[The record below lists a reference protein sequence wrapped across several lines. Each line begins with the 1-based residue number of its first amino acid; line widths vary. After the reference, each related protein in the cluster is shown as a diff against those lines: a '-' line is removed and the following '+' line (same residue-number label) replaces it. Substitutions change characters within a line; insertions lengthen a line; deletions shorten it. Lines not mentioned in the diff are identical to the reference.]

1 MAVRAPGV
9 RDSALGGG
17 GSPAGG
23 KGGGFRFLDR
33 VDEEDLTR
41 FTTQLSVLQDAGL
54 PIVRCLKILEGQMK
68 PGLFKRTLMAVTEDV
83 EAGSPL
89 SEALAKHP
97 AVFDSLYTN
106 MVKAGEAGG
115 VLDTIL
121 LRLAEFKEKSI
132 RLRNRVKSAMIYP
145 VVVLS
150 FAGLILAG
158 IIIFV
163 IPKFET
169 IFKEVG
175 SSKGMKLPAITL
187 FMQGFSK
194 WLAKGEGS
202 PAGIP
207 GWILC
212 IVFIPIAWGT
222 FKLIASRPGGR
233 KAFDRFKLRAPVFGN
248 IVRKTLVARFS
259 RTFGTLISSGV
270 PILEALNIV
279 RGAIDNV
286 IVQSAIDG
294 VRDSIREGEGIA
306 APLGASGVFDDIVVN
321 MVDVGEETGELDKML
336 IKVADNYDE
345 DVDNAVN
352 GMVSILQPLLIV
364 LLGGAVF
371 VIVLSVFL
379 PMLQLINTLGGG

>member
-1 MAVRAPGV
+1 MPARAPGA
-9 RDSALGGG
+9 RDSALGTYASAPARKGG
-17 GSPAGG
+17 GA
-23 KGGGFRFLDR
+23 GGFRFLDR
-33 VDEEDLTR
+33 VDEEALTR

-54 PIVRCLKILEGQMK
+54 PIVRCLKILEGQMH
-68 PGLFKRTLMAVTEDV
+68 PGLFKRTLMAVVEDV

-97 AVFDSLYTN
+97 AVFDSLYCN

-132 RLRNRVKSAMIYP
+132 RLRNRVKSVMIYP
-145 VVVLS
+145 VVVLTL
-150 FAGLILAG
+150 AGLILAG
-158 IIIFV
+158 IIMFV
-163 IPKFET
+163 IPKFEQ

-175 SSKGMKLPAITL
+175 SKGLKLPALTQA
-187 FMQGFSK
+187 MQWFSG
-194 WLAKGEGS
+194 WLTKSYGWAYLVAAVPLLYGVYRLVASTE
-202 PAGIP
+202 AGKR
-207 GWILC
+207 WI
-212 IVFIPIAWGT
+212 
-222 FKLIASRPGGR
+222 
-233 KAFDRFKLRAPVFGN
+233 DRFKLRAPVFGG
-248 IVRKTLVARFS
+248 IVRKTLVARFA

-279 RGAIDNV
+279 RGAIPNM
-286 IVQSAIDG
+286 IVQGAIDR

-306 APLGASGVFDDIVVN
+306 APLGSSGVFDDIVVN

-345 DVDNAVN
+345 EVDNAVN
-352 GMVSILQPLLIV
+352 GLVSILQPLLIV

-379 PMLQLINTLGGG
+379 PMLQLINTLGGGG

>member
-1 MAVRAPGV
+1 MPARAPGA
-9 RDSALGGG
+9 RDSAFASGGTR
-17 GSPAGG
+17 GSARR
-23 KGGGFRFLDR
+23 GGGFRFLDR
-33 VDEEDLTR
+33 VDESELTR

-54 PIVRCLKILEGQMK
+54 PIVRCLKILEGQMR

-89 SEALAKHP
+89 SEALGKHP
-97 AVFDSLYTN
+97 SVFDGLYTN
-106 MVKAGEAGG
+106 MVRAGEAGG

-145 VVVLS
+145 VVVISLAS
-150 FAGLILAG
+150 LILAG
-158 IIIFV
+158 IVMFV
-163 IPKFET
+163 IPKFEE
-169 IFKEVG
+169 IFKEIG
-175 SSKGMKLPAITL
+175 TKGLELPALTV
-187 FMQGFSK
+187 FMQDFSR
-194 WLAKGEGS
+194 WLTKGY
-202 PAGIP
+202 
-207 GWILC
+207 GWVY
-212 IVFIPIAWGT
+212 IVAFLPVLYVAYRLFRGT
-222 FKLIASRPGGR
+222 AGGR
-233 KAFDRFKLRAPVFGN
+233 RTLDRVRLRAPVFGG
-248 IVRKTLVARFS
+248 IIRKSLVARFA

-286 IVQSAIDG
+286 VVQSAIDR

-345 DVDNAVN
+345 EVDNSVN
-352 GMVSILQPLLIV
+352 GLVSILQPLLIV
-364 LLGGAVF
+364 FLGGAVF

-379 PMLQLINTLGGG
+379 PMLQLINTLGG

>member
-1 MAVRAPGV
+1 MAARAPGA
-9 RDSALGGG
+9 RDSALGSPSDRSRSGG
-17 GSPAGG
+17 A
-23 KGGGFRFLDR
+23 FRFLDR
-33 VDEEDLTR
+33 VDEAELTR

-68 PGLFKRTLMAVTEDV
+68 AGLFKRTLMMVTDDV

-89 SEALAKHP
+89 SDALGKHP
-97 AVFDSLYTN
+97 AVFDGLYCN

-145 VVVLS
+145 VVVISLAS
-150 FAGLILAG
+150 LILAG
-158 IIIFV
+158 IIMFV
-163 IPKFET
+163 IPKFEE
-169 IFKEVG
+169 IFREIG
-175 SSKGMKLPAITL
+175 TKGLKLPALTV
-187 FMQGFSK
+187 FMQEFSK
-194 WLAKGEGS
+194 WLTKKY
-202 PAGIP
+202 
-207 GWILC
+207 GW
-212 IVFIPIAWGT
+212 AY
-222 FKLIASRPGGR
+222 LIAFVPVLFVSYRMMKASAGGR
-233 KAFDRFKLRAPVFGN
+233 RALDRFKLRAPVFGP
-248 IVRKTLVARFS
+248 IIRKTLVARFS

-279 RGAIDNV
+279 RGAIENV
-286 IVQSAIDG
+286 VVQEAIDK

-345 DVDNAVN
+345 EVDNAVN
-352 GMVSILQPLLIV
+352 GLVSILQPLLIV
-364 LLGGAVF
+364 FLGGAVF

-379 PMLQLINTLGGG
+379 PMLQLINTLGG

>member
-1 MAVRAPGV
+1 MPARAPGA
-9 RDSALGGG
+9 RDSALTPAEAPRRSGG
-17 GSPAGG
+17 A
-23 KGGGFRFLDR
+23 FRFLDR
-33 VDEEDLTR
+33 VDEEALTR

-54 PIVRCLKILEGQMK
+54 PIVRCLKILEGQMP

-97 AVFDSLYTN
+97 AVFDSLYSN

-145 VVVLS
+145 VVVLTL
-150 FAGLILAG
+150 AGGILAG
-158 IIIFV
+158 IIMFV

-169 IFKEVG
+169 IFKEIG
-175 SSKGMKLPAITL
+175 SKGLELPKLTQM
-187 FMQGFSK
+187 MQAFSK
-194 WLAKGEGS
+194 WLTDQYGWAILLGMVPVAYAVFRMIGS
-202 PAGIP
+202 
-207 GWILC
+207 
-212 IVFIPIAWGT
+212 T
-222 FKLIASRPGGR
+222 EGGR
-233 KAFDRFKLRAPVFGN
+233 RALDRFKLRAPIFGG

-270 PILEALNIV
+270 PILEALSIV
-279 RGAIDNV
+279 RGAIPNV
-286 IVQSAIDG
+286 VMQTAIDR

-306 APLGASGVFDDIVVN
+306 APLGASGIFDDLVVN

-345 DVDNAVN
+345 EVDNAVN
-352 GMVSILQPLLIV
+352 GLVSILQPLLIV
-364 LLGGAVF
+364 FLGGAVF

-379 PMLQLINTLGGG
+379 PMLQLIKTLGGG

>member
-1 MAVRAPGV
+1 MPARAPGA
-9 RDSALGGG
+9 RDSALGSGP
-17 GSPAGG
+17 STPS
-23 KGGGFRFLDR
+23 KGGGGLRFLDK
-33 VDEEDLTR
+33 VDEEELTR

-54 PIVRCLKILEGQMK
+54 PIVRCLKILEGQMR
-68 PGLFKRTLMAVTEDV
+68 PGLFKRTLMAVVEDV

-89 SEALAKHP
+89 SEALSKHP
-97 AVFDSLYTN
+97 SVFDPLYSN

-150 FAGLILAG
+150 LAGLILAG
-158 IIIFV
+158 IIMFV
-163 IPKFET
+163 IPKFEQ
-169 IFKEVG
+169 IFKEIG
-175 SSKGMKLPAITL
+175 AKGLELPKLTQM
-187 FMQGFSK
+187 MQGFST
-194 WLAKGEGS
+194 WLTKDY
-202 PAGIP
+202 
-207 GWILC
+207 GWAI
-212 IVFIPIAWGT
+212 
-222 FKLIASRPGGR
+222 LIAIVPVLYVVFRLVAATDGGR
-233 KAFDRFKLRAPVFGN
+233 ATFDRLKLRAPVFGG

-279 RGAIDNV
+279 RGAIPNV
-286 IVQSAIDG
+286 VVQNAIDK

-345 DVDNAVN
+345 EVDNAVN
-352 GMVSILQPLLIV
+352 GLVSILQPLLIV
-364 LLGGAVF
+364 FLGGAVF

>member
-9 RDSALGGG
+9 RDSALGGAAA
-17 GSPAGG
+17 PGG
-23 KGGGFRFLDR
+23 KGGGFRFLDGI
-33 VDEEDLTR
+33 DEEDLTR

-89 SEALAKHP
+89 SEALSKHP

-194 WLAKGEGS
+194 WLAKGEHS
-202 PAGIP
+202 PAHIP

-212 IVFIPIAWGT
+212 LVFIPVAWGV
-222 FKLIASRPGGR
+222 FKLVASRPGGR
-233 KAFDRFKLRAPVFGN
+233 KTFDRLKLRAPVFGN

-352 GMVSILQPLLIV
+352 GLVSILQPLLIV

>member
-1 MAVRAPGV
+1 MAARAPGA
-9 RDSALGGG
+9 RDSALP
-17 GSPAGG
+17 SPGD
-23 KGGGFRFLDR
+23 KSRSGGGFRFLDR
-33 VDEEDLTR
+33 VDEAELTR

-54 PIVRCLKILEGQMK
+54 PIVRCLKILEGQMR
-68 PGLFKRTLMAVTEDV
+68 PGLFKRTLMMVTDDV

-89 SEALAKHP
+89 SDALGKHP
-97 AVFDSLYTN
+97 AVFDGLYCN

-145 VVVLS
+145 VVVIGLAS
-150 FAGLILAG
+150 LILAG
-158 IIIFV
+158 IIMFV
-163 IPKFET
+163 IPKFEE
-169 IFKEVG
+169 IFREIG
-175 SSKGMKLPAITL
+175 SKGLQLPALTVM
-187 FMQGFSK
+187 MQNFSK
-194 WLAKGEGS
+194 WLTKGY
-202 PAGIP
+202 
-207 GWILC
+207 GWAYILAFLPC
-212 IVFIPIAWGT
+212 LFVAFRLV
-222 FKLIASRPGGR
+222 KASEGGR
-233 KAFDRFKLRAPVFGN
+233 RMLDRFKLRAPVFGG
-248 IVRKTLVARFS
+248 IIRKTLVARFA

-279 RGAIDNV
+279 RGAIDNIV
-286 IVQSAIDG
+286 VQSAIDK

-345 DVDNAVN
+345 EVDNAVN
-352 GMVSILQPLLIV
+352 GLVSILQPLLIV
-364 LLGGAVF
+364 FLGGAVF

-379 PMLQLINTLGGG
+379 PMLQLINTLGG

>member
-1 MAVRAPGV
+1 
-9 RDSALGGG
+9 
-17 GSPAGG
+17 
-23 KGGGFRFLDR
+23 
-33 VDEEDLTR
+33 
-41 FTTQLSVLQDAGL
+41 
-54 PIVRCLKILEGQMK
+54 MK
-68 PGLFKRTLMAVTEDV
+68 PGLFKRTLAAVTEDV

-97 AVFDSLYTN
+97 AVFDALYTN

-132 RLRNRVKSAMIYP
+132 RLRKRVKSAMIYP
-145 VVVLS
+145 VVVISL
-150 FAGLILAG
+150 ATAILAG
-158 IIIFV
+158 IIMFV
-163 IPKFET
+163 IPKFEE
-169 IFKEVG
+169 IFKEIG
-175 SSKGMKLPAITL
+175 TKGLQLPALTV
-187 FMQGFSK
+187 FMQDFSK
-194 WLAKGEGS
+194 WLTKGYGWVVLLAAF
-202 PAGIP
+202 PVAYAIFRGI
-207 GWILC
+207 
-212 IVFIPIAWGT
+212 VSTA
-222 FKLIASRPGGR
+222 GGR
-233 KAFDRFKLRAPVFGN
+233 RAFDRFKLRAPVFGG
-248 IVRKTLVARFS
+248 IVRRTLVARFA

-294 VRDSIREGEGIA
+294 VRESIREGEGIA

-345 DVDNAVN
+345 EVDNAVN
-352 GMVSILQPLLIV
+352 GLVSILQPLLIV
-364 LLGGAVF
+364 FLGGAVF

>member
-1 MAVRAPGV
+1 MPARAPGA
-9 RDSALGGG
+9 RDSALATMET
-17 GSPAGG
+17 SAARRAA
-23 KGGGFRFLDR
+23 GGGFRFLDR
-33 VDEEDLTR
+33 VDEDALTR

-54 PIVRCLKILEGQMK
+54 PIVRCLKILEGQLR

-97 AVFDSLYTN
+97 AVFDPLYTN

-132 RLRNRVKSAMIYP
+132 RLRNKVKSAMIYP
-145 VVVLS
+145 VVVITLAS
-150 FAGLILAG
+150 AILAG
-158 IIIFV
+158 IIMFV
-163 IPKFET
+163 IPKFKE
-169 IFKEVG
+169 IFDSLG
-175 SSKGMKLPAITL
+175 QGQLPALTV
-187 FMQGFSK
+187 FMQSFSH
-194 WLAKGEGS
+194 WLTKGYGWAVLLAFF
-202 PAGIP
+202 PAM
-207 GWILC
+207 
-212 IVFIPIAWGT
+212 WGVYR
-222 FKLIASRPGGR
+222 LIRATEGGR
-233 KAFDRFKLRAPVFGN
+233 RAIDRVKLRAPVFGP
-248 IVRKTLVARFS
+248 IIKKTLVARFA

-286 IVQSAIDG
+286 VVQSAIDG

-345 DVDNAVN
+345 EVDNAVN
-352 GMVSILQPLLIV
+352 GLVSILQPLLIV
-364 LLGGAVF
+364 FLGGAVF

-379 PMLQLINTLGGG
+379 PMLTLIDALGGK

>member
-1 MAVRAPGV
+1 MPARAPGA
-9 RDSALGGG
+9 RDSALAAP
-17 GSPAGG
+17 GSPSKG
-23 KGGGFRFLDR
+23 GGGFRFLDR
-33 VDEEDLTR
+33 IDEAELTR

-68 PGLFKRTLMAVTEDV
+68 PGLFKRTLMMVTEDV

-89 SEALAKHP
+89 SESLAKHP

-106 MVKAGEAGG
+106 MVRAGEAGG

-132 RLRNRVKSAMIYP
+132 KLRNRVKSAMIYP
-145 VVVLS
+145 VVVI
-150 FAGLILAG
+150 GLASVILG
-158 IIIFV
+158 FIIMFV
-163 IPKFET
+163 IPKFEE
-169 IFKEVG
+169 IFKEIG
-175 SSKGMKLPAITL
+175 SKGLKLPALTV
-187 FMQGFSK
+187 FMQDFSK
-194 WLAKGEGS
+194 WLTKGY
-202 PAGIP
+202 
-207 GWILC
+207 GWAVLLALGPILYATYR
-212 IVFIPIAWGT
+212 FIRGT
-222 FKLIASRPGGR
+222 AGGR
-233 KAFDRFKLRAPVFGN
+233 KVIDRFKLRAPIVGM

-270 PILEALNIV
+270 PILEALSIV

-286 IVQSAIDG
+286 IVQGAIDK
-294 VRDSIREGEGIA
+294 VRESIREGEGIA

-352 GMVSILQPLLIV
+352 GLVSILQPLLIV

>member
-1 MAVRAPGV
+1 MPARAPGA
-9 RDSALGGG
+9 RDSALP
-17 GSPAGG
+17 SSAPAARG
-23 KGGGFRFLDR
+23 GGGFRFLDR
-33 VDEEDLTR
+33 VDEEELTR

-68 PGLFKRTLMAVTEDV
+68 PGLFKRTLMAVTDDV

-89 SEALAKHP
+89 SESLGKHP

-106 MVKAGEAGG
+106 MVRAGEAGG

-145 VVVLS
+145 VVVISLAS
-150 FAGLILAG
+150 CILG
-158 IIIFV
+158 FIIMFV
-163 IPKFET
+163 IPKFEE
-169 IFKEVG
+169 IFKEIG
-175 SSKGMKLPAITL
+175 SKGLQLPALTV
-187 FMQGFSK
+187 FMQDFSK
-194 WLAKGEGS
+194 WLTKRY
-202 PAGIP
+202 
-207 GWILC
+207 GWAVLIGL
-212 IVFIPIAWGT
+212 VPVVYASYRFIRST
-222 FKLIASRPGGR
+222 PGGR
-233 KAFDRFKLRAPVFGN
+233 RALDRFKLRAPVFGN

-279 RGAIDNV
+279 RGAIDN
-286 IVQSAIDG
+286 IVVQTAIDK

-336 IKVADNYDE
+336 IKVADN
-345 DVDNAVN
+345 
-352 GMVSILQPLLIV
+352 
-364 LLGGAVF
+364 
-371 VIVLSVFL
+371 
-379 PMLQLINTLGGG
+379 

>member
-1 MAVRAPGV
+1 MPARAPGA
-9 RDSALGGG
+9 RDSALGP
-17 GSPAGG
+17 SMAAKAA

-33 VDEEDLTR
+33 VDEEALTR

-68 PGLFKRTLMAVTEDV
+68 PGLFKRTLVNVTEDV

-97 AVFDSLYTN
+97 AVFDALYTN

-132 RLRNRVKSAMIYP
+132 RLRKRVKSAMIYP
-145 VVVLS
+145 VVVITLAS
-150 FAGLILAG
+150 LILAG
-158 IIIFV
+158 IIMFV
-163 IPKFET
+163 IPKFEE
-169 IFKEVG
+169 IFREIG
-175 SSKGMKLPAITL
+175 TKGLQLPALTV
-187 FMQGFSK
+187 FMQDFSR
-194 WLAKGEGS
+194 WLTKKY
-202 PAGIP
+202 
-207 GWILC
+207 GWVVILAFGPVC
-212 IVFIPIAWGT
+212 WAAYRFTLSTA
-222 FKLIASRPGGR
+222 GGR
-233 KAFDRFKLRAPVFGN
+233 RMIDRFKLRAPVFGA
-248 IVRKTLVARFS
+248 IVRKTLVARFA

-270 PILEALNIV
+270 PILEALSIV

-286 IVQSAIDG
+286 VVQSAVDG

-306 APLGASGVFDDIVVN
+306 APLGAAGVFDDIVVN

-345 DVDNAVN
+345 EVDNAVN
-352 GMVSILQPLLIV
+352 GLVSILQPLLIV
-364 LLGGAVF
+364 FLGGAVF

>member
-1 MAVRAPGV
+1 MPARAPGA
-9 RDSALGGG
+9 RDSALGP
-17 GSPAGG
+17 SMAAKAA

-33 VDEEDLTR
+33 VDEEALTR

-68 PGLFKRTLMAVTEDV
+68 PGLFKRTLVNVTEDV

-89 SEALAKHP
+89 SEALGKHP
-97 AVFDSLYTN
+97 AVFDALYTN

-132 RLRNRVKSAMIYP
+132 RLRKRVKSAMIYP
-145 VVVLS
+145 VVVITLAS
-150 FAGLILAG
+150 CILAG
-158 IIIFV
+158 IIMFV
-163 IPKFET
+163 IPKFEE
-169 IFKEVG
+169 IFREIG
-175 SSKGMKLPAITL
+175 TKGLQLPALTV
-187 FMQGFSK
+187 FMQDFSR
-194 WLAKGEGS
+194 WLTKKY
-202 PAGIP
+202 
-207 GWILC
+207 GWVVILAFGPVC
-212 IVFIPIAWGT
+212 WAAYKFT
-222 FKLIASRPGGR
+222 LSTTGGR
-233 KAFDRFKLRAPVFGN
+233 RMIDRFKLRAPVFGA
-248 IVRKTLVARFS
+248 IVRKTLVARFA

-270 PILEALNIV
+270 PILEALSIV

-286 IVQSAIDG
+286 VVQSAVDG

-306 APLGASGVFDDIVVN
+306 APLGAAGVFDDIVVN

-345 DVDNAVN
+345 EVDNAVN
-352 GMVSILQPLLIV
+352 GLVSILQPLLIV
-364 LLGGAVF
+364 FLGGAVF

>member
-1 MAVRAPGV
+1 MPARAPGA
-9 RDSALGGG
+9 RDSALGTTMSAKGPK
-17 GSPAGG
+17 SAGG
-23 KGGGFRFLDR
+23 LRFLDR
-33 VDEEDLTR
+33 VDEEALTR

-68 PGLFKRTLMAVTEDV
+68 PGLFKRTLAAVTEDV

-97 AVFDSLYTN
+97 AVFDALYTN

-132 RLRNRVKSAMIYP
+132 RLRKRVKSAMIYP
-145 VVVLS
+145 VVVITL
-150 FAGLILAG
+150 ATLILAG
-158 IIIFV
+158 IIMFV
-163 IPKFET
+163 IPKFEE
-169 IFKEVG
+169 IFKEIG
-175 SSKGMKLPAITL
+175 TKGLQLPALTV
-187 FMQGFSK
+187 FMQDFSR
-194 WLAKGEGS
+194 WLTQS
-202 PAGIP
+202 Y
-207 GWILC
+207 GWVVILAFFPVSYA
-212 IVFIPIAWGT
+212 VFRIT
-222 FKLIASRPGGR
+222 VSTPGGR
-233 KAFDRFKLRAPVFGN
+233 RLFDRFKLKAPVFGA
-248 IVRKTLVARFS
+248 IVRKTLVARFA

-270 PILEALNIV
+270 PILETLSIV

-286 IVQSAIDG
+286 VVQSAIDG

-345 DVDNAVN
+345 EVDNAVN
-352 GMVSILQPLLIV
+352 GLVSILQPLLIV
-364 LLGGAVF
+364 FLGGAVF

-379 PMLQLINTLGGG
+379 PMLELINTLGGG